1 VQRITVYVAEDHP
14 LFLDA
19 IGRAVSSRPEFK
31 LVGSACDGRQALTA
45 IRQLH
50 PEISLLDQRLP
61 SLCGTEILRA
71 LDRDGVPTRV
81 IILSGVESAS
91 LAYEAVQL
99 GAVGVL
105 TKAATL
111 TDVCD
116 TIATVAR
123 GGTVL
128 APEVQSD
135 LVTELRMRSVPGRTA
150 LSEREAEV
158 LALIADGLSV
168 PEMADRLM
176 ISTATVKTHVKN
188 LFEKLG
194 VHDRAAA
201 VAEAMRRGLV
211 E

>member
-1 VQRITVYVAEDHP
+1 VQRITVYVADDHP

-31 LVGSACDGRQALTA
+31 LVGSAGDGREALTA
-45 IRQLH
+45 IRRLH
-50 PEISLLDQRLP
+50 PAISLLDQQLP
-61 SLCGTEILRA
+61 SLSGTEILRA
-71 LDRDGVPTRV
+71 LTRDGVPTRV
-81 IILSGVESAS
+81 VILSGSQSTS
-91 LAYEAVQL
+91 LAYDAVQL
-99 GAVGVL
+99 GAAGVL

-135 LVTELRMRSVPGRTA
+135 LVSELRMRSEPGRTV

-158 LALIADGLSV
+158 LTLIADGLSV
-168 PEMADRLM
+168 PEIAERLM

-194 VHDRAAA
+194 VHERAAA